1 MSVIIDVVAEMCWW
15 QLGDDKYL
23 TLNHPDFPVII
34 KLTIGNMKM
43 NNVDV
48 NQASTL
54 QASSLQ
60 GNEIRIGENEIS
72 VMLV

>member
-1 MSVIIDVVAEMCWW
+1 MSVIDVVAEMCWW
-15 QLGDDKYL
+15 QLCDVKYL

-34 KLTIGNMKM
+34 KFTIGNMKM

-54 QASSLQ
+54 QANSLQ
-60 GNEIRIGENEIS
+60 GSDIRIGVNEMS
-72 VMLV
+72 VILV